1 MSWKKY
7 GGIKNLENFNNMT
20 LNNIVT
26 DTFTVRDA
34 IINLLRIEGDLLV
47 NGKIDVRNDVIIRGN
62 IMVDSIFGANLV
74 TFDTARIREG
84 HISENLFIKGN
95 IFFDPAR
102 DTFIYGKN
110 YNFGINMRTPTAALD
125 ISSIY
130 NENINMWTTQ
140 PINKNVLS
148 RNNQDKGIV
157 FITDNYGASIEFFN
171 ETPIPISANNVTFQ
185 DNNYVADASMNYH
198 KGGILELHTTNDVK
212 ISTNLIINKKS
223 NKGHLLQEPAVIYD
237 IPAGTYFY
245 NSYQQSTVKTGNALT
260 LISNDNSS
268 NTFLNITTPNKQGAA
283 FGGGM
288 YPNDVSRNMAIIGV
302 LDASGAL
309 TPHQIIVSGNSSVR
323 AKATVG
329 FNTFAPITETYVVNI
344 NGPTRITNGEI
355 TTIVEPHIQV
365 YKIGYPKNKLYQNQ
379 ICVVGTPYPDPT
391 NLTNN
396 LYYIWNSATGGTTW
410 TQPDLKNINGSPI
423 FGSTVNIIFY
433 GSTVYNN
440 NFILM
445 SGTSDTI
452 LFSTNG
458 GANWRI
464 VTGISKGSTFYYV
477 SVIYYNS
484 TQQLFFAAYDG
495 SFLYFYADV
504 TNSNSFNVT
513 SSVSISTGISGIGTS
528 CDTAGDY
535 FYIAGST
542 KIKQYQIS
550 TLSSTSQP
558 ANTPHDSPSGKYN
571 SISAYSN
578 NHVVAVG
585 VNIISYSNNGGINWT
600 DFNLTPVGVTFNSV
614 YVYDEINAVA
624 VGNAGK
630 VYYTNNGSFTWQ
642 PIPYS
647 ILNASG
653 IADRV
658 LDSTKILSS
667 VYMPNINTMIIS
679 SVTTQYMSGITAG
692 GSKIFYVYVP
702 NLFNITNTMN
712 TVLDVCGNIALSGSM
727 VLTGQ
732 INQF

>member
-62 IMVDSIFGANLV
+62 IVVDSIFGANLV
-74 TFDTARIREG
+74 TFDTARIKEG
-84 HISENLFIKGN
+84 HISGNLFVQGN
-95 IFFDPAR
+95 IYFDPAR

-110 YNFGINMRTPTAALD
+110 YNFGINIRTPTAALD

-157 FITDNYGASIEFFN
+157 FITDNYGASVEFFN
-171 ETPIPISANNVTFQ
+171 ETKIPVSANNVTFQ
-185 DNNYVADASMNYH
+185 DNNYVADASMSYH
-198 KGGILELHTTNDVK
+198 KGGILDLHTTNDVK
-212 ISTNLIINKKS
+212 ISTNLIVNKKS

-260 LISNDNSS
+260 LISNDNYS

-288 YPNDVSRNMAIIGV
+288 YPYDVSRNMAIIGV

-323 AKATVG
+323 AKSTVG

-355 TTIVEPHIQV
+355 TTIVEPYIQV
-365 YKIGYPKNKLYQNQ
+365 YNIGYPKNKLYQNQ

-396 LYYIWNSATGGTTW
+396 LYYIWNSTTGGTTW
-410 TQPDLKNINGSPI
+410 TQPVLKNINGSPI

-464 VTGISKGSTFYYV
+464 VTGISRGSTFYSV

-504 TNSNSFNVT
+504 TNSNSFTNVT

-528 CDTAGDY
+528 CDTAGGY
-535 FYIAGST
+535 FYIAGSKT
-542 KIKQYQIS
+542 TGGGATIKQYLILS
-550 TLSSTSQP
+550 LSSASQHRYA
-558 ANTPHDSPSGKYN
+558 ANTRRIFLISSARSRMWREETSSARPRRSARKLTKTLAGSPTKRRSKHLRNYSANNMDVTNEQLSEKLDLHVKTHDADFVALKGMWWKFG
-571 SISAYSN
+571 ITVLVQIVTGIFAYGTLTAN
-578 NHVVAVG
+578 VA
-585 VNIISYSNNGGINWT
+585 
-600 DFNLTPVGVTFNSV
+600 NLKEELDKKANKETVENQLAS
-614 YVYDEINAVA
+614 INASLA
-624 VGNAGK
+624 RIEG
-630 VYYTNNGSFTWQ
+630 T
-642 PIPYS
+642 
-647 ILNASG
+647 L
-653 IADRV
+653 
-658 LDSTKILSS
+658 
-667 VYMPNINTMIIS
+667 
-679 SVTTQYMSGITAG
+679 
-692 GSKIFYVYVP
+692 
-702 NLFNITNTMN
+702 
-712 TVLDVCGNIALSGSM
+712 TVLN
-727 VLTGQ
+727 TKK
-732 INQF
+732 